1 MNLAELSRVSTVR
14 LLPMYGAMFVVWSV
28 LLVGIVQWETREYL
42 LGVVDEIVVQRS
54 HYLSSLDREGLP
66 EAMAATARLDLQNV
80 MLYGL
85 FDSSGHYISGN
96 LRKYPS
102 GIVADGVVRP
112 LKGLERV
119 GDPQPI
125 AARGLAVTVPSG
137 ELMVLARSTSVIDQV
152 GTILRSSLLWGL
164 SLTIIPGV
172 IGGLWLARR
181 PLRRVRAIEA
191 AVQPVTQGNLRQ
203 RLPVSSRGDEL
214 DLLAGIVNSMLD
226 ELERLLSEVK
236 GVSDSL
242 AHDLRTPL
250 TRVRAQLHGLQRQLN
265 SEDPMLPSLQQA
277 VEDVDGLLTRFR
289 ALLRI
294 SELESID
301 RRAGFED
308 VDLRRIVQNLSE
320 IYAPLAEDK
329 QVAFSTTV
337 HGEIPSIRAD
347 GTLLLEAIS
356 NLVDN
361 SIKFTPAGG
370 RVQVIISNEANGP
383 RIDVID
389 TGPGIRPDEREAVL
403 RRFYRG
409 STSQA
414 APGSGLG
421 LSLVAAIV
429 KLHGFRIEVHE
440 RERGAHISMFC
451 WRDPRAEDCLK
462 GR

>member
-1 MNLAELSRVSTVR
+1 
-14 LLPMYGAMFVVWSV
+14 MYGALFVLWSV
-28 LLVGIVQWETREYL
+28 LLVGIVQWETRDYL
-42 LGVVDEIVVQRS
+42 LGVVDEIVIQRAQ
-54 HYLSSLDREGLP
+54 YLRSVERDLLP

-85 FDSSGHYISGN
+85 FDPSGKYLSGN
-96 LRKYPS
+96 IRNVPS
-102 GIVADGVVRP
+102 GIALDGVVRP
-112 LKGLERV
+112 LSGLTRV
-119 GDPQPI
+119 GSSTPMET
-125 AARGLAVTVPSG
+125 RGLAMTVPSG
-137 ELMVLARSTSVIDQV
+137 ELMVLARSTSVIDKV
-152 GTILRSSLLWGL
+152 STIIRHSLVWGL

-191 AVQPVTQGNLRQ
+191 AVQPVMQGNLRQ

-214 DLLAGIVNSMLD
+214 DLLAGIVNTMLD
-226 ELERLLSEVK
+226 ELERLMGEVK

-250 TRVRAQLHGLQRQLN
+250 TRVRAQLHGLQRQFDAA
-265 SEDPMLPSLQQA
+265 DPLMPSLQQA
-277 VEDVDGLLTRFR
+277 VDDVDGLLTRFR

-294 SELESID
+294 SELESIH

-308 VDLRRIVQNLSE
+308 VDLTKTAENIRE

-329 QVAFSTTV
+329 QINFEVTMRGT
-337 HGEIPSIRAD
+337 PPRIRAD
-347 GTLLLEAIS
+347 GTLLLEALS

-361 SIKFTPAGG
+361 AIKFTPPGG
-370 RVQVIISNEANGP
+370 RVEVAIHAQQEGA
-383 RIDVID
+383 RIDVTD
-389 TGPGIRPDEREAVL
+389 TGPGIPAEERDAVL
-403 RRFYRG
+403 KRFFRG

-429 KLHGFRIEVHE
+429 KLHGFRVEIVD
-440 RERGAHISMFC
+440 RDAGAQISLLC
-451 WRDPRAEDCLK
+451 WRDPCAGDCLK
-462 GR
+462 SS

>member
-1 MNLAELSRVSTVR
+1 
-14 LLPMYGAMFVVWSV
+14 MYGVLFVLWSV
-28 LLVGIVQWETREYL
+28 LLVGIVQWETRDYL
-42 LGVVDEIVVQRS
+42 LGVVDEIVIQRA
-54 HYLSSLDREGLP
+54 HYLRSVERDLLP

-85 FDSSGHYISGN
+85 FDASGKYLSGN
-96 LRKYPS
+96 IRNVPS
-102 GIVADGVVRP
+102 GIALDGVVRP
-112 LKGLERV
+112 LSGLTRV
-119 GDPQPI
+119 GTSIPMET
-125 AARGLAVTVPSG
+125 RGLALTVPSG
-137 ELMVLARSTSVIDQV
+137 ELMVLARSTSVIDKV
-152 GTILRSSLLWGL
+152 STIIHHSLVWGL

-191 AVQPVTQGNLRQ
+191 AVQPVMQGNLSQ

-214 DLLAGIVNSMLD
+214 DLLAGIVNTMLD
-226 ELERLLSEVK
+226 ELERLMGEVK

-250 TRVRAQLHGLQRQLN
+250 TRVRAQLHGLQRQFDAA
-265 SEDPMLPSLQQA
+265 DPLMPSLQQA
-277 VEDVDGLLTRFR
+277 VDDVDGLLTRFR

-294 SELESID
+294 SELESIH

-308 VDLRRIVQNLSE
+308 VDLTKTVENIRE
-320 IYAPLAEDK
+320 IYTPLAEDK
-329 QVAFSTTV
+329 QIRFDVAMYGT
-337 HGEIPSIRAD
+337 PPRIRAD
-347 GTLLLEAIS
+347 GTLLLEALS

-361 SIKFTPAGG
+361 AIKFTPPGG
-370 RVQVIISNEANGP
+370 RVEVAIHAQQEGA

-389 TGPGIRPDEREAVL
+389 TGPGIPAEERDAVL
-403 RRFYRG
+403 KRFFRG

-429 KLHGFRIEVHE
+429 KLHGFRVEIFD
-440 RERGAHISMFC
+440 RDAGAQISLLC
-451 WRDPRAEDCLK
+451 WRDPCAGDCLK
-462 GR
+462 PS